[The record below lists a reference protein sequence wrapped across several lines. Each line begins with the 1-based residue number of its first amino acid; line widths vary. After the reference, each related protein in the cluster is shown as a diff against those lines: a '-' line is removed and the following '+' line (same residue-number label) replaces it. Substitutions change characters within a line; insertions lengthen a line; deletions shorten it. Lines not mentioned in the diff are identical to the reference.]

1 MLQTYQ
7 KVLLLGFF
15 ILHIGT
21 ICWYNLYAL
30 NTYQKPKVFEQL
42 SKPGQQVFLKLKHI
56 LPSTIP
62 VALRPYA
69 HIGGTDTGYSL
80 FAPNVPS
87 GVGVMFE
94 LKDAEGNTTIKF
106 PTLESR
112 SGLDRFTVNLA
123 TYKSFE
129 EIRPLLAYGWAIR
142 TLEMYPDYTAI
153 TVIIGSHRMPNVQ
166 AYQAGE
172 RSKFIE
178 SVRYEFE
185 LD

>member
-1 MLQTYQ
+1 MLPTYQ

-15 ILHIGT
+15 ILHIGA

-30 NTYQKPKVFEQL
+30 NTYQKPEVFEQL
-42 SKPGQQVFLKLKHI
+42 SKPGQQVFLQLKRV
-56 LPSTIP
+56 LPYTIP
-62 VALRPYA
+62 TALRPYA
-69 HIGGTDTGYSL
+69 HLCGTDTGYSL

-87 GVGVMFE
+87 AVGVMFE

-106 PTLESR
+106 PELETR

-129 EIRPLLAYGWAIR
+129 EIQPLMAYGWAAR
-142 TLEMYPDYTAI
+142 MLEIYPDFSAI
-153 TVIIGSHRMPNVQ
+153 TVIIGSHRMPNMQ

-172 RSKFIE
+172 RPKFVE
-178 SVRYEFE
+178 AVRYEFE
-185 LD
+185 LE

>member
-15 ILHIGT
+15 ILHIGA

-30 NTYQKPKVFEQL
+30 NTYKKPEVFEQL
-42 SKPGQQVFLKLKHI
+42 STPGQQVFLKLKQI
-56 LPSTIP
+56 LPMTVP
-62 VALRPYA
+62 KVLRPYA
-69 HIGGTDTGYSL
+69 HFCGTDTGYSL

-87 GVGVMFE
+87 AIGVFFE
-94 LKDAEGNTTIKF
+94 LKDKEGNTLIKF
-106 PTLESR
+106 PELESR

-129 EIRPLLAYGWAIR
+129 EIQPLMAYGWASR
-142 TLEMYPDYTAI
+142 MLEIYPDYNAI
-153 TVIIGSHRMPNVQ
+153 TVIIGSHRMPNMQ
-166 AYQAGE
+166 AYRAGE
-172 RSKFIE
+172 RSEFIE
-178 SVRYEFE
+178 TVRYEFE